1 MKRNPTEYQVL
12 KAELETSLRELE
24 EAEKL
29 INKINSERAY
39 IGLAGNLMIEV
50 PKHEAIEYI
59 RRRKE
64 TIMLLLRKIDS
75 ETKAA
80 NNSENP

>member
-1 MKRNPTEYQVL
+1 MRRNLIEYQVL
-12 KAELETSLRELE
+12 KAELEASLKELE
-24 EAEKL
+24 EAERL

-50 PKHEAIEYI
+50 SKDEAIEYI

-64 TIMLLLRKIDS
+64 TIMLLLKKINS
-75 ETKAA
+75 ETKTN